1 LHLYSDIKTVVLS
14 NSTDRWV
21 WSIESSGEF
30 SVKSARALIN
40 DFILPAASNEVKSV
54 SSWD

>member
-1 LHLYSDIKTVVLS
+1 
-14 NSTDRWV
+14 V

-30 SVKSARALIN
+30 SVKSARALI
-40 DFILPAASNEVKSV
+40 DVFILPAASNEVKYV